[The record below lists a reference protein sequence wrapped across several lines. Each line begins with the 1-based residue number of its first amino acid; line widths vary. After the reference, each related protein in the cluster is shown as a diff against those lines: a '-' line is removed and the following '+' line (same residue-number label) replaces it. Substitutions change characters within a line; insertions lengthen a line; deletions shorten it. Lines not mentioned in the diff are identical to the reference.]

1 MTLEE
6 KIKNLPDRPGVYL
19 MKNAKGRVIYV
30 GKARSLRSRARSYF
44 QKGFEPDPR
53 KVAMVGKIR
62 DLETVVTASELE
74 AFILEANLIKKHKP
88 RYNIILRDDKNYP
101 YLKLSINEDFPA
113 LCVTRKLEKDGARYF
128 GPYVPAGP
136 MWETLKFINRTFPLR
151 KCRKKNVGSK
161 VERPCLQHGMGR
173 CSGACGGRVTKEEY
187 AKIVDEVAMFLSGKD
202 RELVKRLERR
212 METASEALNF
222 EAAASIRDRIS
233 ALERATGIQ
242 RVVSQ
247 KMEDRDVIAVAK
259 EGAAAD
265 VQIMFV
271 RGGKL
276 LGRKDFYL
284 DDTLGST
291 EDEILTGF
299 INQFYAV
306 GREVPPELLVSHPL
320 EQAELVCGMLA
331 RMRGKT
337 VELAVPVRGAK
348 KKLVEMAL
356 DNARVTL
363 EQNLKTDAGRELVLM
378 SLKSELG
385 LKRLPRRIEAFD
397 ISNIGGAEAVGSMV
411 SFRDGQPDKSGYRH
425 FRIRGVEGSNDFA
438 MMAEV
443 ISRRYRRVMEEGA
456 DWPDLILIDGGS
468 GQLSAAT
475 DALTEI
481 GADVE
486 ELDVIGLAKAREKGM
501 RYAGIRE
508 ARAFERV
515 YSPQETAPKVLP
527 PTSAAV
533 NLLAQVRDESHR
545 FAITHHRKLRGKKAA
560 KSPLDDI
567 PGIGKKRKMQL
578 LKHFGS
584 FRAIREASLDE
595 LKAVKGMPEK
605 VAEEIHG
612 RVGDGTKTGVK

>member
-6 KIKNLPDRPGVYL
+6 KIKNLPTRPGVYL

-30 GKARSLRSRARSYF
+30 GKARSLRNRVRSYF

-53 KVAMVGKIR
+53 KVAMVGQIA

-74 AFILEANLIKKHKP
+74 AFILEANLIKKHRP

-101 YLKLSINEDFPA
+101 YLKLTVGEDFPA
-113 LCVTRKLEKDGARYF
+113 LCVTRKLERDGARYF

-136 MWETLKFINRTFPLR
+136 MWETLKIINRTFLLR

-161 VERPCLQHGMGR
+161 VERPCLQYGMGR
-173 CSGACGGRVTKEEY
+173 CSGPCGGRISRQDY

-202 RELVKRLERR
+202 RELVKRLEKR
-212 METASEALNF
+212 MAAASEELNF

-242 RVVSQ
+242 RVISQ
-247 KMEDRDVIAVAK
+247 KMEDRDVIALAR

-265 VQIMFV
+265 IQIMFV

-284 DDTLGST
+284 KDTLEST
-291 EDEILTGF
+291 EDEVLTGF
-299 INQFYAV
+299 INQFYTQD
-306 GREVPPELLVSHPL
+306 REVPPEVLVSHPL
-320 EQAELVCGMLA
+320 EQAELVGGMLA
-331 RMRGKT
+331 KVRGKT
-337 VELAVPVRGAK
+337 VELAVPVRGAR
-348 KKLVEMAL
+348 KKLVDMAL
-356 DNARVTL
+356 DNARVSL
-363 EQNLKTDAGRELVLM
+363 EQNLKTDAGRELILM

-385 LKRLPRRIEAFD
+385 LKRVPRSIEAFD
-397 ISNIGGAEAVGSMV
+397 VSNIGGAEAVGSMV
-411 SFRDGQPDKSGYRH
+411 SFRDGRPDKSGYRH
-425 FRIRGVEGSNDFA
+425 FRIKGVEGANDFA

-456 DWPDLILIDGGS
+456 EWPDLIMIDGGK
-468 GQLSAAT
+468 GQLSAAVE
-475 DALTEI
+475 ALKDI
-481 GADVE
+481 GADVG

-501 RYAGIRE
+501 KYAGVRE
-508 ARAFERV
+508 TRAFERV
-515 YSPQETAPKVLP
+515 YSPQDIAPKVLA

-545 FAITHHRKLRGKKAA
+545 FAITHHRKLRGRKAA

-584 FRAIREASLDE
+584 FRAIRETSIEE
-595 LKAVKGMPEK
+595 LKAVPGLPEK
-605 VAEEIHG
+605 VAEKLHDIISG
-612 RVGDGTKTGVK
+612 KRKSYP